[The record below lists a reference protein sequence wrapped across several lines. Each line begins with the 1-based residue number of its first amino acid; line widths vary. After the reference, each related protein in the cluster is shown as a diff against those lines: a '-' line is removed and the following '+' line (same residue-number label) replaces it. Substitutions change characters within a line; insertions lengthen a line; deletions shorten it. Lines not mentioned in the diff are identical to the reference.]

1 MNIEVVPFVIQ
12 LLSTMQMSVDV
23 PCLAS
28 LTVISYA
35 TCKSQQMCKGPAN
48 SNVNVCAQ
56 IYVYVSGRCASGQ
69 RHKRA

>member
-1 MNIEVVPFVIQ
+1 MEVVPFVIQ

-48 SNVNVCAQ
+48 MNACVQ

>member
-35 TCKSQQMCKGPAN
+35 TCKSQQMCKGP
-48 SNVNVCAQ
+48 SNVNACVQ
-56 IYVYVSGRCASGQ
+56 IYVYVSGRCASAQ
-69 RHKRA
+69 RHKRT

>member
-35 TCKSQQMCKGPAN
+35 ICKSQQMCKGPAN
-48 SNVNVCAQ
+48 MCTNISV
-56 IYVYVSGRCASGQ
+56 RLGQ
-69 RHKRA
+69 MWQSQESIISCQ